1 MTAAALQNI
10 KLAHGMLAWRE
21 AGTGP
26 PLVMLH
32 GIGSGSGSWAGALA
46 ELCKT
51 WHVMAWDAPG
61 YGGSAPLV
69 ESAPMAAHYAAVLED
84 FVRRRGLG
92 PVVLVGHS
100 LGAIVAAAVAARHEI
115 TVSALV
121 LVSPAQGYGHA
132 AAEVRETK
140 YQERLTMVDQLG
152 IAGMAAQRSAALCA
166 PGASAS
172 CIETVRENM
181 ALATV
186 GGYKQ
191 AAHMLAHDDLLSHL
205 RQVQIPMAV
214 MCGEHDTVTPPAA
227 CRQVAVAV
235 RAPYT
240 SLRGVAHACYVEDPA
255 QFNAALMKVHSALP
269 AHV

>member
-1 MTAAALQNI
+1 MTEVPLQNI

-26 PLVMLH
+26 PLVLLH
-32 GIGSGSGSWAGALA
+32 GIGSGSGSWDGALA
-46 ELCKT
+46 ELSKT
-51 WHVMAWDAPG
+51 WRVIAWDAPG

-69 ESAPMAAHYAAVLED
+69 ESAPLAAHYAAALEN
-84 FVRRRGLG
+84 FLHQRAPWPL
-92 PVVLVGHS
+92 VLVGHS

-115 TVSALV
+115 TVNALV
-121 LVSPAQGYGHA
+121 LVSPALGYGQA
-132 AAEVRETK
+132 AAEVRESK
-140 YQERLTMVDQLG
+140 YRERLTMVDQLG

-172 CIETVRENM
+172 CIEAVRQNM

-191 AAHMLAHDDLLSHL
+191 AAYMLAHDDLLSHL
-205 RQVQIPMAV
+205 RQVQIPTAV
-214 MCGEHDTVTPPAA
+214 MCGEHDTVTPPDA

-235 RAPYT
+235 GAPYT

-255 QFNAALMKVHSALP
+255 QFNAALMKVLSALP